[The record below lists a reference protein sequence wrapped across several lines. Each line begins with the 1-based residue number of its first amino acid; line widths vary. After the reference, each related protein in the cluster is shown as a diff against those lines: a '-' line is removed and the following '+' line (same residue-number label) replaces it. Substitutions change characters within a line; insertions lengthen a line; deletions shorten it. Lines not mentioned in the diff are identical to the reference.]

1 MWRSPA
7 NNGVGGVIIASA
19 IIAGVGMARGVGLA
33 LLSPLTQRRRNG
45 DSDICRFREPAGGV
59 VSWSRLLPQQ
69 QYLGVRIMVWYSNA
83 VAVIAGEGGGGATGE
98 GVSWAAELALF
109 NFIII

>member
-1 MWRSPA
+1 MSFSGFFKIRNPA

-33 LLSPLTQRRRNG
+33 LLSPFTNAGGNG

-69 QYLGVRIMVWYSNA
+69 QYFGVRIMVMIFQRCCCYRWR
-83 VAVIAGEGGGGATGE
+83 G
-98 GVSWAAELALF
+98 
-109 NFIII
+109 